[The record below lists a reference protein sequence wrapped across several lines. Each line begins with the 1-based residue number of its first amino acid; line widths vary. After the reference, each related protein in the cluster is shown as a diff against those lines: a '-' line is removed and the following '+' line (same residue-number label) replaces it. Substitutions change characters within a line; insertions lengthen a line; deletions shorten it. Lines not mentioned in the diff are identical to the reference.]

1 MLSETKWVLC
11 VHMYA
16 SNYIIRQKKLQEN
29 REKGIITFT
38 KEKPQKIDFTKSVE
52 TQ

>member
-1 MLSETKWVLC
+1 MSFMCTHVRLKLHNW
-11 VHMYA
+11 A
-16 SNYIIRQKKLQEN
+16 KKKLGEN

-38 KEKPQKIDFTKSVE
+38 KEKLQKIDFTKSVE